1 MTPAQREAR
10 RRRMLAA
17 AFQDGWNDGAGDPP
31 LTERQR
37 ERLAFLIAPVVA
49 APNRDPATL
58 PQAA

>member
-1 MTPAQREAR
+1 
-10 RRRMLAA
+10 MLAA

-37 ERLAFLIAPVVA
+37 ERLAFLIALVVA
-49 APNRDPATL
+49 APHRDPATL

>member
-10 RRRMLAA
+10 RRCMLAA

-37 ERLAFLIAPVVA
+37 ERLAFLIAPAVA
-49 APNRDPATL
+49 APNQTPATL
-58 PQAA
+58 PEAA